1 MSFFLTFDN
10 QKILKIIKFTHQN
23 LKKLKRK
30 IPTFVFGLSIG
41 LLVGIGFFVLKINDL
56 FNKLKESASEK
67 ITVIEKTV
75 DTTDED
81 EKTKNKNRFKINFK
95 KSTKI
100 NYSEVDSL
108 IKEDSGI
115 NIASDELLTVKN
127 IKIIQIGEFIPSK
140 DSSDIQKTRL
150 DGTKSDLYFVEFWK
164 TPLNSKGYRFTKN
177 KIMLYG
183 FDDFSNLTLYEID
196 HSFYIKSSDQVYKLL
211 YSSEFKQLDRVLD
224 SELLA
229 KIN

>member
-41 LLVGIGFFVLKINDL
+41 LLVGIGFFVLKVNDL

-75 DTTDED
+75 ETTDED
-81 EKTKNKNRFKINFK
+81 EKTKNNNRFKINFK

-150 DGTKSDLYFVEFWK
+150 DDTNSDLYFVEFWK

>member
-1 MSFFLTFDN
+1 M
-10 QKILKIIKFTHQN
+10 
-23 LKKLKRK
+23 KRK

-75 DTTDED
+75 NKTNED
-81 EKTKNKNRFKINFK
+81 EKTKNNNRFKINLK

-140 DSSDIQKTRL
+140 DSSDIQKTRI
-150 DGTKSDLYFVEFWK
+150 DDTNSDLYFVEFWK

>member
-75 DTTDED
+75 NTTDED
-81 EKTKNKNRFKINFK
+81 EKTKNNNRFKINFK

-150 DGTKSDLYFVEFWK
+150 DNTNSELYFVEFWK

-183 FDDFSNLTLYEID
+183 FDDFSSLTLYEID
-196 HSFYIKSSDQVYKLL
+196 NSFYIKSSDQVYKLL

>member
-1 MSFFLTFDN
+1 M
-10 QKILKIIKFTHQN
+10 
-23 LKKLKRK
+23 KRK

-75 DTTDED
+75 NTTDED
-81 EKTKNKNRFKINFK
+81 EKTKNNNRFKINFK

-150 DGTKSDLYFVEFWK
+150 DNTNSELYFVEFWK

-196 HSFYIKSSDQVYKLL
+196 NSFYIKSSDQVYKLL

>member
-1 MSFFLTFDN
+1 M
-10 QKILKIIKFTHQN
+10 
-23 LKKLKRK
+23 KRK

-150 DGTKSDLYFVEFWK
+150 DNTNSELYFVEFWK

-196 HSFYIKSSDQVYKLL
+196 NSFYIKSSDQVYKLL

>member
-10 QKILKIIKFTHQN
+10 QKIFKIIKFTHQN

-41 LLVGIGFFVLKINDL
+41 LLVGIGFFVLKVNDL

-75 DTTDED
+75 NTTDED
-81 EKTKNKNRFKINFK
+81 EKTKNNNRFKINFK

-150 DGTKSDLYFVEFWK
+150 DDTNSDLYFVEFWK

>member
-1 MSFFLTFDN
+1 M
-10 QKILKIIKFTHQN
+10 
-23 LKKLKRK
+23 KRK
-30 IPTFVFGLSIG
+30 ISTFVFGLSIG

-56 FNKLKESASEK
+56 FNKLKESANEK
-67 ITVIEKTV
+67 ITVIEKKV
-75 DTTDED
+75 NSNSED
-81 EKTKNKNRFKINFK
+81 EATKNNNRFKINVK

-108 IKEDSGI
+108 IKEDSDI
-115 NIASDELLTVKN
+115 NIASDELITVKN

-140 DSSDIQKTRL
+140 DSSETKKTKL
-150 DGTKSDLYFVEFWK
+150 DDTNSDLYFVEFWK

-183 FDDFSNLTLYEID
+183 FIDYNSITLYEID

>member
-23 LKKLKRK
+23 LKNLKRK

-41 LLVGIGFFVLKINDL
+41 LLVGICFFVFKINDL

-75 DTTDED
+75 NTTDED
-81 EKTKNKNRFKINFK
+81 EKTKNNNRFKINFK

-140 DSSDIQKTRL
+140 DSSDIQKTRI
-150 DGTKSDLYFVEFWK
+150 DDTNTDLYFVEFWK

>member
-75 DTTDED
+75 NTTDED
-81 EKTKNKNRFKINFK
+81 ETTKNKNRFKINFK

-150 DGTKSDLYFVEFWK
+150 DNTNSELYFVEFWK

-196 HSFYIKSSDQVYKLL
+196 NSFYIKSSDQVYKLL

>member
-1 MSFFLTFDN
+1 M
-10 QKILKIIKFTHQN
+10 
-23 LKKLKRK
+23 KRK

-41 LLVGIGFFVLKINDL
+41 LLVGICFFVFKINDL

-75 DTTDED
+75 NKTNED
-81 EKTKNKNRFKINFK
+81 EKTKNNNRFKINLK

-140 DSSDIQKTRL
+140 DSSDIQKTRI
-150 DGTKSDLYFVEFWK
+150 DDTNSDLYFVEFWK

>member
-1 MSFFLTFDN
+1 M
-10 QKILKIIKFTHQN
+10 
-23 LKKLKRK
+23 KRK

-56 FNKLKESASEK
+56 FNKLKESASGK

-75 DTTDED
+75 NTTDED
-81 EKTKNKNRFKINFK
+81 EKTKNNNRFKINFK

-150 DGTKSDLYFVEFWK
+150 DDTNSDLYFVEFWK

>member
-1 MSFFLTFDN
+1 
-10 QKILKIIKFTHQN
+10 
-23 LKKLKRK
+23 LKRK

-56 FNKLKESASEK
+56 FNKLKESASGK

-75 DTTDED
+75 NTTDED
-81 EKTKNKNRFKINFK
+81 EKTKNNNRFKINFK

-150 DGTKSDLYFVEFWK
+150 DDTNSDLYFVEFWK

>member
-10 QKILKIIKFTHQN
+10 QKIFKIIKFTHQN

-41 LLVGIGFFVLKINDL
+41 LLIGIGFFVLKINDL

-75 DTTDED
+75 NTTDED
-81 EKTKNKNRFKINFK
+81 EKTKNNNRFKINFK

-140 DSSDIQKTRL
+140 DSSDIQKTRI
-150 DGTKSDLYFVEFWK
+150 DDTNSDLYFVEFWK

>member
-1 MSFFLTFDN
+1 M
-10 QKILKIIKFTHQN
+10 
-23 LKKLKRK
+23 KRK

-75 DTTDED
+75 NTTDED
-81 EKTKNKNRFKINFK
+81 EKTKNNNRFKINFK

-150 DGTKSDLYFVEFWK
+150 DDTSSDLYFVEFWK

>member
-23 LKKLKRK
+23 LKNLKRK

-75 DTTDED
+75 NTTDED
-81 EKTKNKNRFKINFK
+81 EKTKNNNRFKINFK

-150 DGTKSDLYFVEFWK
+150 DDINSDLYFVEFWK

>member
-10 QKILKIIKFTHQN
+10 QKIFKIIKFTHQN
-23 LKKLKRK
+23 IKKLKRK

-75 DTTDED
+75 NTTDED
-81 EKTKNKNRFKINFK
+81 EKTKNNNRFKINLK

-127 IKIIQIGEFIPSK
+127 IKIIQLGAFIPSK

-150 DGTKSDLYFVEFWK
+150 DDTNSDL
-164 TPLNSKGYRFTKN
+164 
-177 KIMLYG
+177 
-183 FDDFSNLTLYEID
+183 
-196 HSFYIKSSDQVYKLL
+196 
-211 YSSEFKQLDRVLD
+211 
-224 SELLA
+224 
-229 KIN
+229 

>member
-10 QKILKIIKFTHQN
+10 QKIFKIIKFTHQN

-41 LLVGIGFFVLKINDL
+41 LLVGIGFFVLKVNDL

-81 EKTKNKNRFKINFK
+81 EKTKNNNRFKINFK

-127 IKIIQIGEFIPSK
+127 IKIIQLGAFIPSK

-150 DGTKSDLYFVEFWK
+150 DDTNSDLYFVEFWK

>member
-1 MSFFLTFDN
+1 M
-10 QKILKIIKFTHQN
+10 
-23 LKKLKRK
+23 KRK

-56 FNKLKESASEK
+56 FNKLKESASGK

-75 DTTDED
+75 NTTDED
-81 EKTKNKNRFKINFK
+81 EKTKNNNRFKINFK

-140 DSSDIQKTRL
+140 DSSDIQKTRF
-150 DGTKSDLYFVEFWK
+150 DDTNSDLYFVEFWK

>member
-10 QKILKIIKFTHQN
+10 QKIFKIIKFTHQN

-41 LLVGIGFFVLKINDL
+41 LLVGIGFFVLKVNDL

-75 DTTDED
+75 ETTDED
-81 EKTKNKNRFKINFK
+81 EKTKNNNRFKINFK

-150 DGTKSDLYFVEFWK
+150 DDTNSDLYFVEFWK

>member
-56 FNKLKESASEK
+56 FNKLKDSASEK

-75 DTTDED
+75 NKTDED
-81 EKTKNKNRFKINFK
+81 EKTKNNNRFKINFK

-150 DGTKSDLYFVEFWK
+150 DDINSDLYFVEFWK

>member
-1 MSFFLTFDN
+1 M
-10 QKILKIIKFTHQN
+10 
-23 LKKLKRK
+23 KRK
-30 IPTFVFGLSIG
+30 IPTFVFGVSIG

-56 FNKLKESASEK
+56 FNKIKESASEK

-75 DTTDED
+75 NTTYEN
-81 EKTKNKNRFKINFK
+81 ETTKNKNRFKINLK

-127 IKIIQIGEFIPSK
+127 IKIIQIGEFIPSR
-140 DSSDIQKTRL
+140 DSSDIQKTKL
-150 DGTKSDLYFVEFWK
+150 DDTNSDLYFVEFWK

-183 FDDFSNLTLYEID
+183 FVDFSNLTLYEID

-224 SELLA
+224 SDLLA

>member
-75 DTTDED
+75 NTTDED
-81 EKTKNKNRFKINFK
+81 EKTKNNNRFKINFK

-140 DSSDIQKTRL
+140 DSSDIQKTRI
-150 DGTKSDLYFVEFWK
+150 DDTNSDLYFVEFWK